1 MIYAV
6 ADVEDHPS
14 LRVALIV
21 VDAEGVTRSIGETF
35 EGHNY
40 DGVPVHIWA
49 PFPMT
54 NKARTLVKSAM
65 RGLTSG
71 MHFLKAEWPAEA
83 DTRV

>member
-21 VDAEGVTRSIGETF
+21 VDAEGVTRSIGETL
-35 EGHNY
+35 EGHTY

-49 PFPMT
+49 PFPIT
-54 NKARTLVKSAM
+54 NKARTLIKRAM
-65 RGLTSG
+65 QGLTPD
-71 MHFLKAEWPAEA
+71 MHFLKAEWPFEA
-83 DTRV
+83 DTRL